1 MLGFSP
7 SELASESVA
16 GWGADGEGVD
26 GKGNIV
32 GRFLSLGNGSCAG
45 ECCWVAGRF
54 WGKGK
59 CSDFGVDGKG
69 NIVGRFLSLGN
80 GSCAGECCWV
90 AGRFWGKGKCSDF
103 GVVAFK

>member
-1 MLGFSP
+1 VCLRALWDERALPWGVRGPVECCALARLAATRLGEAALVMLGFSP

-59 CSDFGVDGKG
+59 CSDFGV
-69 NIVGRFLSLGN
+69 
-80 GSCAGECCWV
+80 
-90 AGRFWGKGKCSDF
+90 
-103 GVVAFK
+103 VAFK